1 MSDGAQGVAPGF
13 VLMPARDYKWQVK
26 NRIEIKIPL
35 KGKVAQV
42 VSARNM
48 MDDFVIPGDDDFSIF
63 EDDVFQMWEVVRI
76 LFASSQYP
84 DLESDECLNVF
95 AMEINGG
102 ELTLHGEVIRSMA

>member
-26 NRIEIKIPL
+26 NRVEIKIPL

-42 VSARNM
+42 IGARNM

-63 EDDVFQMWEVVRI
+63 EDDVFQMWEVTRI

-84 DLESDECLNVF
+84 DLESDECLNVV
-95 AMEINGG
+95 AMEIDG
-102 ELTLHGEVIRSMA
+102 EELILHGEVIRSMV